1 MRRLLILL
9 LLTFVLATVGCS
21 PGGRPPEI
29 ARQTQPA
36 AGETVVQAEVP
47 AEAPSAAARGGSAP
61 APALVLI
68 GLAVGAALMV
78 ALISNTA
85 MMPDTAP

>member
-1 MRRLLILL
+1 MRRILIVML
-9 LLTFVLATVGCS
+9 VLVTGCTAAVQEPAPALHATPDS
-21 PGGRPPEI
+21 TPP
-29 ARQTQPA
+29 ATHRGSQP
-36 AGETVVQAEVP
+36 
-47 AEAPSAAARGGSAP
+47 P

-68 GLAVGAALMV
+68 GLAVGAALMI

>member
-1 MRRLLILL
+1 MRRFLILL
-9 LLTFVLATVGCS
+9 LLTLVLATVGCS
-21 PGGRPPEI
+21 PGRRPPEI

-36 AGETVVQAEVP
+36 AGETAVQTEAP
-47 AEAPSAAARGGSAP
+47 AEAPPAAARGGSVP
-61 APALVLI
+61 APALVII

-78 ALISNTA
+78 ALVSNTA